1 MSRRDEIVAAALGVV
16 RERGLGALSVR
27 SVAAAAGVG
36 PTTLRH
42 YFPTQAELHKEIAA
56 SLTAGVL
63 DDLGIA
69 DAARDPTDR
78 LAECLAQFLPPRAIS
93 AEALAGWSE
102 LYRLALGG
110 APNLGVVEIIGSA
123 RRASE
128 RALRRWLDVLAD
140 EGHVVRADIDAHVT
154 RILALI
160 DGIHLDLI
168 VDPASI
174 DLDEA
179 EAAVRWLAEHVL
191 TPKASR
197 Q

>member
-1 MSRRDEIVAAALGVV
+1 MAAALGVV

-42 YFPTQAELHKEIAA
+42 YFPTQAELHKEVAA
-56 SLTAGVL
+56 SLTASAL

-69 DAARDPTDR
+69 DAGRDPADR
-78 LAECLAQFLPPRAIS
+78 LAECLVQFLPPRAIS

-102 LYRLALGG
+102 LYRLVLGG
-110 APNLGVVEIIGSA
+110 TPNLGVVEIIGSA

-128 RALRRWLDVLAD
+128 SALRRWLGVLAD
-140 EGHVVRADIDAHVT
+140 QGHVVRAEIDAHVT

-179 EAAVRWLAEHVL
+179 EAAVRWFAGRVI
-191 TPKASR
+191 TPKGP
-197 Q
+197 